1 MQTRKPLCNRLQ
13 FAQCHQLPPL
23 IGDSDTPPK
32 NNTDSNGCCRG
43 DEVFFYTF
51 IYLLSISPL
60 SSSRFL
66 SQAERRCC
74 HMLQHPDLRTC
85 LQEQVILQALP
96 RVLWGESHI
105 PHRAQWGTPTT
116 WARRDTFVPCL
127 GKQESCT
134 VPLQSCVPCK
144 SRRMALKSAQ
154 STTHCSHSA
163 IIPKALCLLHPSWP
177 LNSSPSLSNQHTLYF
192 LKHSGFEHI
201 LLLCTNISLF
211 FPCRWALTH
220 PALPCTPLA
229 PGHQCHLLSLSLQ
242 GPAPLL
248 QPVLLTTCQRL
259 IGKWV
264 FWKSVVVP
272 ISVEIW
278 ILAPSMATRHK
289 YVFENT
295 GG

>member
-1 MQTRKPLCNRLQ
+1 
-13 FAQCHQLPPL
+13 
-23 IGDSDTPPK
+23 
-32 NNTDSNGCCRG
+32 
-43 DEVFFYTF
+43 
-51 IYLLSISPL
+51 
-60 SSSRFL
+60 
-66 SQAERRCC
+66 
-74 HMLQHPDLRTC
+74 MLQHPDLRTC

-96 RVLWGESHI
+96 RALWGESHI

-201 LLLCTNISLF
+201 LLSLYQHLSFLSMQVSTHSPSTALHTLGPRTPVPFAVPVTAGPSTPPSASAANHMSEVDREVSFLEVCGRTNQCWDLNIS
-211 FPCRWALTH
+211 T
-220 PALPCTPLA
+220 
-229 PGHQCHLLSLSLQ
+229 
-242 GPAPLL
+242 
-248 QPVLLTTCQRL
+248 
-259 IGKWV
+259 
-264 FWKSVVVP
+264 
-272 ISVEIW
+272 
-278 ILAPSMATRHK
+278 
-289 YVFENT
+289 
-295 GG
+295 